1 MRILR
6 FGDRLPSSEECGCG
20 LEHDRTLKEV
30 IIGPLENS
38 LEYVLESGAEE
49 PFAVFYD
56 KVTYEVAGRFVQKIL
71 NGGGFFVEGPT
82 YEEAEE
88 KFKRVKGLFKTIV
101 GVGGGTVI
109 DVAKYAAFKSGAN
122 FISIP
127 TSPSHDGIAS
137 PTASLFSGGKRVSMK
152 ARAPI
157 ISLID
162 PSILSTA
169 PRFLRASGFGD
180 LIAKIVSLK
189 DWQLGRDELGEPYC
203 KTAESFV
210 LKSLR
215 LMTEAL
221 ETLDAFEKIE
231 YLAEG
236 LVYSGVAMMLVGSSR
251 PASGSEHLI
260 SHYLDMNLKRR
271 IPHGIQCALGAL
283 PMALYH
289 EKYNDNWWKDEYDWM
304 RIKILMEKAGIP
316 LTLKDAEIPENLMI
330 QAMVEAWKIRP
341 NRYTILHKRKLDPTE
356 ARKLLIDV
364 QLI

>member
-20 LEHDRTLKEV
+20 FEHDRTLNGI
-30 IIGPLENS
+30 IIGPLSES
-38 LEYVLESGAEE
+38 LEYILDHGAEG

-56 KVTYEVAGRFVQKIL
+56 EVTYEVAGRSVQKIL
-71 NGGGFFVEGPT
+71 GGEGFFVKGPT

-88 KFKRVKGLFKTIV
+88 KAGRVRAFKTVV

-109 DVAKYAAFKSGAN
+109 DVAKYAAFRSGAS

-127 TSPSHDGIAS
+127 TAPSHDGIAS
-137 PTASLFSGGKRVSMK
+137 PTASLFSGGRRISKKTRPPV
-152 ARAPI
+152 

-162 PSILSTA
+162 PSILSDA
-169 PRFLRASGFGD
+169 PRFLKASGFGD

-203 KTAESFV
+203 KAAESFI
-210 LKSLR
+210 LKSLG
-215 LMTEAL
+215 LMAKAL
-221 ETLDAFEKIE
+221 ETHDSFGRVER
-231 YLAEG
+231 LAEG

-260 SHYLDMNLKRR
+260 SHYLDMNLGRR
-271 IPHGIQCALGAL
+271 VPHGIQCALGAL

-289 EKYNDNWWKDEYDWM
+289 ERYNENWWKDEYDWAKI
-304 RIKILMEKAGIP
+304 RILMERAGIP
-316 LTLKDAEIPENLMI
+316 LTLREAEIPEDLMI
-330 QAMVEAWKIRP
+330 KAMVEAWKIRP
-341 NRYTILHKRKLDPTE
+341 NRYTILHKRKLDPAE
-356 ARKLLIDV
+356 ARRLLEDV

>member
-6 FGDRLPSSEECGCG
+6 FGDKLPSSEECGCG
-20 LEHDRTLKEV
+20 LEHDRTLREV
-30 IIGPLENS
+30 VIGPLKES
-38 LEYVLESGAEE
+38 LEYILEYGVEG

-71 NGGGFFVEGPT
+71 SGGGFFVDGPT

-88 KFKRVKGLFKTIV
+88 KAEKVKGFKTIV

-109 DVAKYAAFKSGAN
+109 DVAKYAAFRSGAS

-137 PTASLFSGGKRVSMK
+137 PTASLFSGGRRISKKTRP
-152 ARAPI
+152 PI

-162 PSILSTA
+162 PSILSNA
-169 PRFLRASGFGD
+169 PRFLKASGFGD

-203 KTAESFV
+203 KTAESFI

-215 LMTEAL
+215 LMVEAL
-221 ETLDAFEKIE
+221 EIRDSFERIE
-231 YLAEG
+231 RLAEG
-236 LVYSGVAMMLVGSSR
+236 LIYSGVAMMLVGSSR

-260 SHYLDMNLKRR
+260 SHYLDMNLERR
-271 IPHGIQCALGAL
+271 VPHGIQCALAAL

-289 EKYNDNWWKDEYDWM
+289 ERYNENWWRDEYDWM
-304 RIKILMEKAGIP
+304 KIRILMERAGIP
-316 LTLKDAEIPENLMI
+316 LTLKEAEISEDLMVK
-330 QAMVEAWKIRP
+330 ALVEAWKIRP
-341 NRYTILHKRKLDPTE
+341 NRYTILHKRKLDPVE
-356 ARKLLIDV
+356 ARKLLKDV

>member
-6 FGDRLPSSEECGCG
+6 FGDKLPSSEECGCG
-20 LEHDRTLKEV
+20 LEHDRTLREV
-30 IIGPLENS
+30 VIGPLKES
-38 LEYVLESGAEE
+38 LEYILEYGVEG

-71 NGGGFFVEGPT
+71 SGGGFFVDGPT

-88 KFKRVKGLFKTIV
+88 KAEKVKGFKTIV

-109 DVAKYAAFKSGAN
+109 DVAKYAAFRSGAS

-137 PTASLFSGGKRVSMK
+137 PTASLFSGGRRISKKTRP
-152 ARAPI
+152 PI

-162 PSILSTA
+162 PSILSNA
-169 PRFLRASGFGD
+169 PRFLKASGFGD

-203 KTAESFV
+203 KTAESFI

-215 LMTEAL
+215 LMVEAL
-221 ETLDAFEKIE
+221 EIRDAFEKIE
-231 YLAEG
+231 CLAEG

-271 IPHGIQCALGAL
+271 VPHGIQCALGAL
-283 PMALYH
+283 PMALHH
-289 EKYNDNWWKDEYDWM
+289 ERYNENWWKGEYDWM
-304 RIKILMEKAGIP
+304 KIKILMERAGIP
-316 LTLKDAEIPENLMI
+316 LTLKDAEIPEDLMV

-341 NRYTILHKRKLDPTE
+341 NRYTILHKRKLDPIE
-356 ARKLLIDV
+356 ARKLLKDV